1 MCCCVFDMRMPTSHA
16 VNFMTLMIMAMLLN
30 ERLLKQKVQALA
42 FSSSS
47 LCITT
52 SNNVAVV
59 GGGLAGLATAY
70 HLLEKKKSSE
80 LFSGDIHVTIFD
92 KASVG
97 TQGASSVAGG

>member
-1 MCCCVFDMRMPTSHA
+1 MRMPTSHA
-16 VNFMTLMIMAMLLN
+16 VTIMTLMMISSLFP

-42 FSSSS
+42 FSFSPSSSS
-47 LCITT
+47 LRTA
-52 SNNVAVV
+52 SNNVAIV

-80 LFSGDIHVTIFD
+80 SISGDIHVTIFD